1 MLDSKDAPAEMS
13 VQAHLR
19 LSLSYLSSL
28 QSVAILVDQERMN
41 VPHLGDPKVFPEWVG
56 RMCDIVFRHV
66 KAVAAVLPSDCIN
79 LDAPFIED

>member
-1 MLDSKDAPAEMS
+1 MSEPIDTRPEMS

-19 LSLSYLSSL
+19 ASLSYLSSL
-28 QSVAILVDQERMN
+28 QSVAILVDQERMK

-56 RMCDIVFRHV
+56 RMCDIVFLHV

>member
-1 MLDSKDAPAEMS
+1 MPDSKNAPSEIS
-13 VQAHLR
+13 VQTHLR
-19 LSLSYLSSL
+19 ASLSYLSTL
-28 QSVAILVDQERMN
+28 QSVAILIDQDRAN

>member
-1 MLDSKDAPAEMS
+1 MPDSIDARSEMS

-28 QSVAILVDQERMN
+28 QSVAILVDQERAN